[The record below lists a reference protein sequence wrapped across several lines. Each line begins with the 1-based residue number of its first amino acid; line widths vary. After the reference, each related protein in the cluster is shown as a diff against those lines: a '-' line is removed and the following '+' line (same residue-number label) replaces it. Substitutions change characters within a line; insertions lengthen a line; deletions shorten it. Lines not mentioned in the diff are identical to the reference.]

1 MVLGRSGLVQGDI
14 LGELEADIGLLSVGG
29 RGESGTFHRLAS
41 SGRSSSQSLYS
52 ASSSFIDFRLGC
64 HEPRLVGGFFKG
76 IGVGAGLVGW
86 TGLDMRLE
94 TDGAVFGELGEGER
108 DRLRLLMA
116 VIASDGVDGLRK
128 PLLTGAPFGRLSE
141 CAAPWP
147 FTVICSLGYGIL
159 FPVFVSSRI
168 VTMPGPSLLA
178 PLMGAAAF
186 RGKGRNGFSMP
197 SICCVNGCLSSSR
210 PMSSK

>member
-14 LGELEADIGLLSVGG
+14 VGELEADIEFLSVGG

-52 ASSSFIDFRLGC
+52 ASNSFIDFRLGC
-64 HEPRLVGGFFKG
+64 HEPRLVGGFFNG
-76 IGVGAGLVGW
+76 IGAGPGLVGW
-86 TGLDMRLE
+86 TGLDMRLD
-94 TDGAVFGELGEGER
+94 TGGAVLGELGEGDR

-128 PLLTGAPFGRLSE
+128 PLLVNAPFGRLSE

-147 FTVICSLGYGIL
+147 FTEVCSLGYGIL

-168 VTMPGPSLLA
+168 VAMAAPLLLA
-178 PLMGAAAF
+178 PLVGAAAF
-186 RGKGRNGFSMP
+186 LGGGRNGFSMP
-197 SICCVNGCLSSSR
+197 CIF
-210 PMSSK
+210 

>member
-14 LGELEADIGLLSVGG
+14 VGELEADIELLSVGG

-52 ASSSFIDFRLGC
+52 ASNSFIDFRLGC
-64 HEPRLVGGFFKG
+64 HEPRLTGGFFNG
-76 IGVGAGLVGW
+76 IGAGPGPVGW
-86 TGLDMRLE
+86 TGLDMRLD
-94 TDGAVFGELGEGER
+94 TGGAVLAVLGDLGEGDR

-128 PLLTGAPFGRLSE
+128 PLLVDAPFGRLSE
-141 CAAPWP
+141 CAAPCP
-147 FTVICSLGYGIL
+147 FTEVCSLGYGIL

-168 VTMPGPSLLA
+168 VAMAAPLLLA
-178 PLMGAAAF
+178 PLLGAAAF
-186 RGKGRNGFSMP
+186 LGGGRNGFSMP
-197 SICCVNGCLSSSR
+197 CIF
-210 PMSSK
+210 

>member
-14 LGELEADIGLLSVGG
+14 VGELEADFEFLSVGG

-52 ASSSFIDFRLGC
+52 ASNSFIDFRLGC

-76 IGVGAGLVGW
+76 IGGGPGLADW
-86 TGLDMRLE
+86 MGLGMRL
-94 TDGAVFGELGEGER
+94 DSGGAMLGELGDLGEGDR

-128 PLLTGAPFGRLSE
+128 PLLVGAPFGRLSE
-141 CAAPWP
+141 CAAAWP
-147 FTVICSLGYGIL
+147 FTEVCSLGYGIL

-168 VTMPGPSLLA
+168 VAIAGPVLLA
-178 PLMGAAAF
+178 PLVVAAAF
-186 RGKGRNGFSMP
+186 LRGRNGFSMP
-197 SICCVNGCLSSSR
+197 CIF
-210 PMSSK
+210 